1 MVDILIE
8 KLYNITMTKGG
19 NMKKKNTE
27 TKKGIMVYVHPEIS
41 QQIKL
46 LAVLLDTS
54 VSALTEEAY
63 KLILEKYSDLFEKK
77 GLKIHV
83 GQE

>member
-1 MVDILIE
+1 
-8 KLYNITMTKGG
+8 
-19 NMKKKNTE
+19 MKKKNTIK
-27 TKKGIMVYVHPEIS
+27 KKGIMVYVNPEIS

-63 KLILEKYSDLFEKK
+63 KVILEKYSDLLEKK
-77 GLKIHV
+77 GLKVDV
-83 GQE
+83 GQEYVSCPA